1 MDGIIFGVFIYL
13 GVDIGSDLIIFTLV
27 YYQEKN
33 SAPIYVTRREIKNIK
48 IKSLDQKENGRANM
62 AILKSRFGKD
72 GIVFEDIVF
81 DNGTLV
87 IDITENEQRGKSFLQ
102 AEEIKV
108 ERNQNRVTEV
118 FDAMQDK
125 KLADAVDSGTT
136 NN

>member
-1 MDGIIFGVFIYL
+1 
-13 GVDIGSDLIIFTLV
+13 
-27 YYQEKN
+27 
-33 SAPIYVTRREIKNIK
+33 
-48 IKSLDQKENGRANM
+48 M

-102 AEEIKV
+102 AEEIKL
-108 ERNQNRVTEV
+108 EKNQNRVTEV

-125 KLADAVDSGTT
+125 KSADAVDSGTT